1 MLLIVLI
8 VGLSVLRFLE
18 IGVFA
23 DLSWWWI
30 GALFAA
36 AFIWFEYIEKML
48 GRDKR
53 RAHDESEKAR
63 LKRVASTF
71 RKK

>member
-8 VGLSVLRFLE
+8 VGLSALRFFE

-30 GALFAA
+30 GTLFVA

-53 RAHDESEKAR
+53 RAHDESEEAR
-63 LKRVASTF
+63 RKRVASAF
-71 RKK
+71 KKK

>member
-1 MLLIVLI
+1 MLLIALI
-8 VGLSVLRFLE
+8 VGLSVLRYFE

-23 DLSWWWI
+23 GLSWWWI

-63 LKRVASTF
+63 QKRVASAF

>member
-8 VGLSVLRFLE
+8 VGLSALRFFE

-23 DLSWWWI
+23 DISWWWI

-53 RAHDESEKAR
+53 RAHDESEAAR
-63 LKRVASTF
+63 QKRVASAF
-71 RKK
+71 KKK

>member
-8 VGLSVLRFLE
+8 VGFSALRFFE

-30 GALFAA
+30 GALFIA

-53 RAHDESEKAR
+53 RAHDESEAAR
-63 LKRVASTF
+63 RKRVASAF
-71 RKK
+71 KKK

>member
-8 VGLSVLRFLE
+8 VGLTVLRYFE
-18 IGVFA
+18 IGLFA

-30 GALFAA
+30 ATLFAA
-36 AFIWFEYIEKML
+36 AFIWFEYIEKLL

-53 RAHDESEKAR
+53 RAHDESDQAR
-63 LKRVASTF
+63 RKRVASTF
-71 RKK
+71 KKK

>member
-8 VGLSVLRFLE
+8 VGLSALRFFE
-18 IGVFA
+18 IGPFA
-23 DLSWWWI
+23 TLSWWWI

-53 RAHDESEKAR
+53 RAHDESEQAR
-63 LKRVASTF
+63 RKRVSSTF

>member
-1 MLLIVLI
+1 MLLIALI
-8 VGLSVLRFLE
+8 VGLSALRFFE
-18 IGVFA
+18 IGMFA

-30 GALFAA
+30 GGLFAV

-53 RAHDESEKAR
+53 RAHDESEDAR
-63 LKRVASTF
+63 KKRVAATF

>member
-23 DLSWWWI
+23 DVSWWWI
-30 GALFAA
+30 GALFVA

-53 RAHDESEKAR
+53 RAHDESDAAR
-63 LKRVASTF
+63 RKRVDATF

>member
-8 VGLSVLRFLE
+8 AALSVLRFFE
-18 IGVFA
+18 IGPLA

-30 GALFAA
+30 VALFVA
-36 AFIWFEYIEKML
+36 AFLWFEYIEKML
-48 GRDKR
+48 GLDKR
-53 RAHDESEKAR
+53 RAHDQSDETR
-63 LKRVASTF
+63 RKRVDSTF

>member
-8 VGLSVLRFLE
+8 VGLSALRFLE
-18 IGVFA
+18 IGPFA
-23 DLSWWWI
+23 GLSWWWI

-53 RAHDESEKAR
+53 RAHDESDAAR
-63 LKRVASTF
+63 RKRVASTF
-71 RKK
+71 KKK

>member
-8 VGLSVLRFLE
+8 VGLSALRFFE

-23 DLSWWWI
+23 DISWWWI

-53 RAHDESEKAR
+53 RAHDESEAAR
-63 LKRVASTF
+63 QKRVASAF
-71 RKK
+71 KKE

>member
-1 MLLIVLI
+1 MLLIALI
-8 VGLSVLRFLE
+8 VGLSALRFFE
-18 IGVFA
+18 IGMFA

-30 GALFAA
+30 GLLFAV
-36 AFIWFEYIEKML
+36 AFVWFEYIEKML

-53 RAHDESEKAR
+53 RAHDESEKSR
-63 LKRVASTF
+63 QKRVASTF

>member
-8 VGLSVLRFLE
+8 FGLSVLRFFE
-18 IGVFA
+18 VGPFA
-23 DLSWWWI
+23 GLSWWWI
-30 GALFAA
+30 GALFAV

-53 RAHDESEKAR
+53 RAHDETEEAR
-63 LKRVASTF
+63 RKRVASSF

>member
-8 VGLSVLRFLE
+8 VGLSALRFFE
-18 IGVFA
+18 IGMFA
-23 DLSWWWI
+23 ELSWWWI
-30 GALFAA
+30 GALFVA

-53 RAHDESEKAR
+53 RAHDESDAAR
-63 LKRVASTF
+63 RKRVDATF

>member
-8 VGLSVLRFLE
+8 VGLSILRFFE
-18 IGVFA
+18 IGLFA

-30 GALFAA
+30 AALFVA

-53 RAHDESEKAR
+53 RAHDESEEAR
-63 LKRVASTF
+63 RKRVASTF

>member
-8 VGLSVLRFLE
+8 VGLSALRFLE
-18 IGVFA
+18 IGPVA
-23 DLSWWWI
+23 GLSWWWI
-30 GALFAA
+30 AGLFAA

-53 RAHDESEKAR
+53 RAHDESEAAR
-63 LKRVASTF
+63 QKRVASTF
-71 RKK
+71 KKK

>member
-23 DLSWWWI
+23 GLSWWWI
-30 GALFAA
+30 GALFVA

-53 RAHDESEKAR
+53 RAHDESEAAR
-63 LKRVASTF
+63 RNRVDATF